1 MCFKDAN
8 NAKVAMEELNRKT
21 LPSGSF
27 LIVNYHVSKKEN
39 ELLKSRPITQNLQ
52 ATFNSNIYVKFI
64 PSNVTESELRK
75 AFGEFPV

>member
-8 NAKVAMEELNRKT
+8 NAKVAMEELNKKALST
-21 LPSGSF
+21 GNF

-64 PSNVTESELRK
+64 PSNVTEAALRK
-75 AFGEFPV
+75 VFSDFPV